1 MVISNRRRRINQTEV
16 IFCSEKLLIR
26 DKQVYDG
33 AIPSGNSVAALNL
46 LRLGHITGETDYM
59 KKAES
64 ITKAF
69 SESIDKYPAGHAHLM
84 MALAYEMNPNHEVVV
99 VGEKGAG
106 DTEAMLGCFTT
117 AVCAGKD
124 RCFSSCG

>member
-46 LRLGHITGETDYM
+46 LRLGHITGETDYV
-59 KKAES
+59 KRAES

-84 MALAYEMNPNHEVVV
+84 MALAY
-99 VGEKGAG
+99 
-106 DTEAMLGCFTT
+106 
-117 AVCAGKD
+117 
-124 RCFSSCG
+124 

>member
-1 MVISNRRRRINQTEV
+1 M
-16 IFCSEKLLIR
+16 
-26 DKQVYDG
+26 
-33 AIPSGNSVAALNL
+33 AALNL
-46 LRLGHITGETDYM
+46 LRLGHITGETDYV

-99 VGEKGAG
+99 FG
-106 DTEAMLGCFTT
+106 
-117 AVCAGKD
+117 
-124 RCFSSCG
+124 